1 MTSLDASIHTVDT
14 GFQREAFD
22 AAYLVVEDGQGAFID
37 CGTALAV
44 PAMLRALQDAGLQP
58 ADVRWLL
65 LTHVHL
71 DHAGGAGLLMRHL
84 PNAQLVVHPRGA
96 PHMIDPARLIAGA
109 TAVYGAEE
117 IARSYG
123 PIEAVPAQRIVVAE
137 DGFVAWLAGR
147 ALECVHTP
155 GHALHH
161 YCVWD
166 ARSASWFT
174 GDTFGLSYREL
185 DSAQGPFI
193 IPTSSPVQFD
203 PEPLKASIQR
213 LLARC
218 PRTMYLTHFGP
229 VQDVQ
234 RLGVD
239 LLEQIDAMAA
249 IGRQCDGR
257 PDRHRCLV
265 ATLRAL
271 YLQRAQ
277 AHGGVL
283 DEAGV
288 EAVLAMDVELNAQG
302 LACWLDRAHR

>member
-1 MTSLDASIHTVDT
+1 MITLDPSIHTIDT
-14 GFQREAFD
+14 GFQRAAFD
-22 AAYLVVEDGQGAFID
+22 AAYLVVEEGQGAFVD
-37 CGTALAV
+37 CGTGLAV
-44 PAMLRALQDAGLQP
+44 PAMLRALQAAGLQP

-96 PHMIDPARLIAGA
+96 PHMIDPHRLIAGA

-123 PIEAVPAQRIVVAE
+123 PIEPVPPERIVMAE
-137 DGFVAWLAGR
+137 DGFVAMLAGR

-166 ARSASWFT
+166 GRSASWFT

-185 DSAQGPFI
+185 DSPQGAFI

-203 PEPLKASIQR
+203 PEPLKDSIR
-213 LLARC
+213 TLLARA
-218 PRTMYLTHFGP
+218 PRTMYITHYGP
-229 VQDVQ
+229 LHEVQ
-234 RLGVD
+234 RLGAD
-239 LLEQIDAMAA
+239 LLQQIDAMAA
-249 IGRQCDGR
+249 IGRHFDGR
-257 PDRHRCLV
+257 PDRHRGLV

-271 YLQRAQ
+271 YLERAR
-277 AHGGVL
+277 AHGCAL

-288 EAVLAMDVELNAQG
+288 AAVLAMDIELNAQG
-302 LACWLDRAHR
+302 LACWLDRARR